1 MNDATD
7 PLAAQLSTVRKE
19 AIKLMQALVREGTTY
34 ETSAGEISKVADSF
48 EQNGSFGEAEAM
60 RVLARN
66 YRIRVLEVQ
75 GQIAALRHQTA
86 SLYGD
91 PSCATAPQ
99 A

>member
-1 MNDATD
+1 VSDATD

-19 AIKLMQALVREGTTY
+19 AIRLMQALAREGTTY
-34 ETSAGEISKVADSF
+34 ETSAGEISKVADSI
-48 EQNGSFGEAEAM
+48 EQNGGFGEAEAM

-75 GQIAALRHQTA
+75 GQIAALRHQYA

-91 PSCATAPQ
+91 PSCGTATQ